1 MEIPSFKNMNLLAKK
16 QQESYE
22 NAKSVIIVKKKF
34 KINILKIK
42 NIVKLEIIVIM
53 QEKIVVL
60 CIAYII

>member
-1 MEIPSFKNMNLLAKK
+1 MNM
-16 QQESYE
+16 Q
-22 NAKSVIIVKKKF
+22 KSVIIVKKKF